1 MEHVTGGGAAGT
13 GFSFFVPHLEPPYLR
28 AYLWRDYAVGV
39 GVNFESNGMLP
50 RFLYSRTHENDQ
62 MLVCD
67 RLTISESDQNE
78 PLAGFCCVLF
88 LLGERDERSHRG

>member
-1 MEHVTGGGAAGT
+1 MP
-13 GFSFFVPHLEPPYLR
+13 S
-28 AYLWRDYAVGV
+28 
-39 GVNFESNGMLP
+39 
-50 RFLYSRTHENDQ
+50 RFLYSRTHENNQ